1 MNGSSSS
8 NPSQPTGDTE
18 AAGSTPGDPVSRGP
32 EPAASDPFALPK
44 RPSFKANTQL
54 TAKDLT
60 NAIGFLD
67 AVQNKHNLYL
77 HDWGIAS
84 GLSVSIATAATGLTL
99 QVEPGLAIDNT
110 GREFLLDTS
119 YKTSAPADAVTGTG
133 TWFLVLHAPQDAGA
147 LWAFWPGEIQPHA
160 VARQLQPGLDVAL
173 VAVNFKQGKVGPLDP
188 TVRRPIRPAA
198 APSVTA
204 GMTPLGQTVWQAWP
218 VVQPPQKTATSV
230 GVFTHVTEN
239 VAGRIVIAQLHGSRH
254 DPKSKQVYGGATFV
268 DKPGSG
274 GFDFVVLFPNGLG
287 SSSHSGRDDLADL
300 LDRLKDPLQWTVSWV
315 AVSQTP

>member
-1 MNGSSSS
+1 MPAATANANAKKPPPPTLPVDLDWIGVETGSARLAPPPADTSARNPAMNGSSSS

-160 VARQLQPGLDVAL
+160 VARA
-173 VAVNFKQGKVGPLDP
+173 
-188 TVRRPIRPAA
+188 
-198 APSVTA
+198 S
-204 GMTPLGQTVWQAWP
+204 
-218 VVQPPQKTATSV
+218 S
-230 GVFTHVTEN
+230 
-239 VAGRIVIAQLHGSRH
+239 S
-254 DPKSKQVYGGATFV
+254 
-268 DKPGSG
+268 
-274 GFDFVVLFPNGLG
+274 LG
-287 SSSHSGRDDLADL
+287 STS
-300 LDRLKDPLQWTVSWV
+300 RL
-315 AVSQTP
+315 